1 MPNNTTSVFDNDVLG
16 EIETA
21 TRPEDVIDY
30 TASLLINSDDY
41 EGNNYYF
48 FCAKI
53 HPSFSLFIPVTPKHL
68 VDDKIKYLISIKEGN
83 NNESKNKLINEAM
96 CVLMGCNNNFE
107 KYKVKGGARL
117 LEQYAKQG
125 KKEYRDFAND
135 VILYNIYMKVIFN
148 KGLALWDINQIKEI
162 GMFRE

>member
-21 TRPEDVIDY
+21 TRVEDVVDF
-30 TASLLINSDDY
+30 TGSVLKTEY

-48 FCAKI
+48 FCATI
-53 HPSFSLFIPVTPKHL
+53 HPSFSLFIPATPKHI
-68 VDDKIKYLISIKEGN
+68 VNDKIKYLVSIKEGN
-83 NNESKNKLINEAM
+83 NNESKNKLFSEAM
-96 CVLMGCNNNFE
+96 SVLMGCNSNFE

-125 KKEYRDFAND
+125 KKEYIDFCND

-148 KGLALWDINQIKEI
+148 KGLALWNIDQIKEL